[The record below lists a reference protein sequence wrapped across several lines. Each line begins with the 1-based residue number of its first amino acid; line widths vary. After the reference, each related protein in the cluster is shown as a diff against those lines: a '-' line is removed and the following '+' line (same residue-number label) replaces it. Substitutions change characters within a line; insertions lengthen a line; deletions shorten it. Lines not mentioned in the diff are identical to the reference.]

1 MESKTIK
8 LVQDSFQ
15 KVVPIASTAATLFY
29 DKLFELD
36 PTLRPLFKGDIQEQG
51 TKLMNMLGT
60 AVKGL
65 SNLEA
70 LVPAVQALG
79 KRHIAYGV
87 KDQHYDTVG
96 IALIWTLGQGLGDDF
111 TDEVKQAWLET
122 YGVLSSVMKDAANNA

>member
-79 KRHIAYGV
+79 KRHIAYGI